1 MSGQPAVTALARR
14 LAAATTVLV
23 ALAMVSGGPASAAPP
38 GNDAR
43 SAPQSVGALPATIRA
58 TTVEATLEPDEPP
71 SRCGR
76 ALKGSVW
83 YSFTATTARSV
94 LLAFDAAGD
103 MDAAVDVFLR
113 QRSQLTP
120 LDCQLTDARGEAT
133 IDVDVAE
140 GSSYLVRVAPLSNS
154 VADAFSLV
162 VVEPDRPAQPPGPR
176 LATTGVAATVDRFAN
191 PDDAWSTTL
200 QQGRTYRLNFVTKG
214 DGCAAVAVYRPGVK
228 SFGGSAL
235 VERSCD
241 AHAVFAAPE
250 SGLYS
255 IHVRAPRASR
265 LKLPYRLRIGLAR
278 ADDTAPGIRLLN
290 DRTVNGSLHG
300 SELDALDLYRF
311 SVVRRSDLLLRL
323 RAKRNFQ
330 LTLLSAGGRR
340 LDNGSFI
347 DRRMK
352 RGRYYVAVR
361 ALDGADGSYSL
372 KRVTRAI
379 TTARTLVD
387 GQRSRTVP
395 EGRSV
400 VLSVA
405 VQPAVGGRASMLV
418 ERFDPID
425 GWLFHARYH
434 PAVVGGRGSVSF
446 RPPSVGRWRVTGEY
460 EGTPTA
466 SPSDGG
472 TATLLVTEPLTG

>member
-1 MSGQPAVTALARR
+1 MGEQTALARR
-14 LAAATTVLV
+14 VAAATTVLV
-23 ALAMVSGGPASAAPP
+23 ALAGVSAGPASATPP

-43 SAPQSVGALPATIRA
+43 SAPQAIGALPATIRA
-58 TTVEATLEPDEPP
+58 TTVEATLEPDEPF
-71 SRCGR
+71 SGCGR

-83 YSFTATTARSV
+83 FSFTAATARSV

-120 LDCQLTDARGEAT
+120 VDCRLSDARGEAT

-140 GSSYLVRVAPLSNS
+140 GANYLVRVAPLSNS
-154 VADAFSLV
+154 VADAFSLL

-176 LATTGVAATVDRFAN
+176 LAASGVAATVDRFAN

-214 DGCAAVAVYRPGVK
+214 DGCAAVAVYRPGLK
-228 SFGGSAL
+228 SFGGSAV
-235 VERSCD
+235 VERTCD
-241 AHAVFAAPE
+241 AHVVFAAPE
-250 SGLYS
+250 SGRYS

-265 LKLPYRLRIGLAR
+265 LKLPYRLRVGVAL

-290 DRTVNGSLHG
+290 DRAVNGSLTG

-311 SVVRRSDLLLRL
+311 SVVRRSDLRLRL
-323 RAKRNFQ
+323 RTKRDLQ
-330 LTLLSAGGRR
+330 LTLLTAGGRR
-340 LDNGSFI
+340 LGSGSFI

-372 KRVTRAI
+372 KRVTRTI
-379 TTARTLVD
+379 TSARTLVD
-387 GQRSRTVP
+387 RQRSRTVP
-395 EGRSV
+395 AGRSV

-405 VQPAVGGRASMLV
+405 VRPSVSGRASMLV

-425 GWLFHARYH
+425 GWLFYTRFH
-434 PAVVGGRGSVSF
+434 PAVVGGRASVTF
-446 RPPSVGRWRVTGEY
+446 RPPTVGRWRVTGDFD
-460 EGTPTA
+460 GTRTA
-466 SPSDGG
+466 SPSAGG

>member
-1 MSGQPAVTALARR
+1 MSA
-14 LAAATTVLV
+14 
-23 ALAMVSGGPASAAPP
+23 GPASATPP

-43 SAPQSVGALPATIRA
+43 SAPQAIGALPATIRA
-58 TTVEATLEPDEPP
+58 TTVEATLEPDEPF
-71 SRCGR
+71 SGCGR

-83 YSFTATTARSV
+83 FSFTAATARSV

-120 LDCQLTDARGEAT
+120 VDCRLSDARGEAT

-140 GSSYLVRVAPLSNS
+140 GANYLVRVAPLSNS
-154 VADAFSLV
+154 VADAFSLL

-176 LATTGVAATVDRFAN
+176 LAASGVAATVDRFAN

-214 DGCAAVAVYRPGVK
+214 DGCAAVAVYRPGLK
-228 SFGGSAL
+228 SFGGSAV
-235 VERSCD
+235 VERTCD
-241 AHAVFAAPE
+241 AHVVFAAPE
-250 SGLYS
+250 SGRYS

-265 LKLPYRLRIGLAR
+265 LKLPYRLRVGVAL

-290 DRTVNGSLHG
+290 DRAVNGSLTG

-311 SVVRRSDLLLRL
+311 SVVRRSDLRLRL
-323 RAKRNFQ
+323 RTKRDLQ
-330 LTLLSAGGRR
+330 LTLLTAGGRR
-340 LDNGSFI
+340 LGSGSFI

-372 KRVTRAI
+372 KRVTRTI
-379 TTARTLVD
+379 TSARTLVD
-387 GQRSRTVP
+387 RQRSRTVP
-395 EGRSV
+395 AGRSV

-405 VQPAVGGRASMLV
+405 VRPSVSGRASMLV

-425 GWLFHARYH
+425 GWLFYTRFH
-434 PAVVGGRGSVSF
+434 PAVVGGRASVTF
-446 RPPSVGRWRVTGEY
+446 RPPTVGRWRVTGDFD
-460 EGTPTA
+460 GTRTA
-466 SPSDGG
+466 SPSAGG